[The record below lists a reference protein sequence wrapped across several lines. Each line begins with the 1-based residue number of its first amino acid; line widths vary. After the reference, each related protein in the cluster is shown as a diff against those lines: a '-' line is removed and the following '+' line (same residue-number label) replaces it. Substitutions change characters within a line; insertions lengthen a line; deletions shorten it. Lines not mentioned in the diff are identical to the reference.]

1 MYKKGIVV
9 LIAGKV
15 RAIIRYVV
23 INISKVEKWKSVVS
37 TINTPVTKPVLYKT
51 MKYPRDEID
60 NTFMILV
67 ILKDNRLALSLFQ
80 F

>member
-1 MYKKGIVV
+1 M
-9 LIAGKV
+9 
-15 RAIIRYVV
+15 YVV
-23 INISKVEKWKSVVS
+23 IIFQKWKNGKSNVS
-37 TINTPVTKPVLYKT
+37 TINTPVTKPVPYQT

-60 NTFMILV
+60 NTFMILI